1 MGTGV
6 ADCRGDPPG
15 DKGGG
20 GFAETE
26 RNFCGRGERAENTMV
41 LIFNPSGV
49 H

>member
-6 ADCRGDPPG
+6 ADCRGDPVG
-15 DKGGG
+15 VQEG